1 MIKSAS
7 EIEDQTKHVIINGM
21 VESDTEVL
29 PERVSKILLEIG
41 KKPAVG
47 LLPNRG
53 SAEHQL
59 SGPIKFTVSSSDVEQ
74 LRRDE
79 FTGSSSRN

>member
-1 MIKSAS
+1 M
-7 EIEDQTKHVIINGM
+7 EDQRKNVIINEK

-41 KKPAVG
+41 EKPAVG

-79 FTGSSSRN
+79 LTGSSSRN